1 MRCGLTGNS
10 YCWHCA
16 DHYLVPTKEHG
27 VLDLS
32 LWKDDPIVIDRDGIA
47 FAPKYLTEH
56 AEI

>member
-1 MRCGLTGNS
+1 MTGNS
-10 YCWHCA
+10 YCWYCA